1 MKKLTDKQLFEKY
14 GWTEVCSSPF
24 ELQHEDGSFARGQAA
39 WLVYRDLQEEERTKT
54 IELTVDE
61 IKTLI
66 QDAGP
71 GQIGWSDSSYRIIEF
86 IGGDPTEGF

>member
-1 MKKLTDKQLFEKY
+1 MQETAKLFEKY
-14 GWTEVCSSPF
+14 GWEMLCYSP
-24 ELQHEDGSFARGQAA
+24 LDITHEDGSYAGGSAA
-39 WLVYRDLQEEERTKT
+39 LLILADIREQERDKT

-66 QDAGP
+66 SDAGC
-71 GQIGWSDSSYRIIEF
+71 GQTGWSDSSYKIIEF

>member
-1 MKKLTDKQLFEKY
+1 MIDEKLIEKY
-14 GWTEVCSSPF
+14 GWSLVCHSPF
-24 ELQHEDGSFARGQAA
+24 ELQHEDGSFASGQAA
-39 WLVYRDLQEEERTKT
+39 WTVYREIQEEERDKT

-66 QDAGP
+66 KDAGP
-71 GQIGWSDSSYRIIEF
+71 GQIGWSDSSYKIIEF